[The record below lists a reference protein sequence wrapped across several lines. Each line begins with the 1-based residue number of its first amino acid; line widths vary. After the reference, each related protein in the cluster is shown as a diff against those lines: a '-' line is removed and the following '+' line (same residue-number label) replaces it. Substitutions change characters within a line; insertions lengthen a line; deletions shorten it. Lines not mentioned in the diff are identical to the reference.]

1 MIGVVHERDQHRE
14 ALEKSPAAHRADCD
28 FGRQSN
34 KITYNRKGHNI
45 DIWMSTYIS
54 ECCVNVC
61 GMNERDVTER
71 SEIARGVR
79 KESSWKARMVIRK
92 GQKSS

>member
-1 MIGVVHERDQHRE
+1 MNAINIAKRWKKAQLRIEQT
-14 ALEKSPAAHRADCD
+14 AT